1 MLVYYDFETTGL
13 NQFHDRI
20 TEMSFVKEDNSHFTT
35 LINPQVNIPPFITK
49 ITKISNDMV
58 VGKPT
63 FKEALPDMYNF
74 LSNGTQP
81 VYLIAHNNDGFD
93 YLVMKAHLNREGV
106 KIKDLRYKY
115 IDTLLF
121 AKKLYPQFYKHNLT
135 KLCQQLEVEV
145 EEAHRAHADSKML
158 KRLYRKMCEDLATSL
173 NRSFVEVF
181 GNPEIVINYIH
192 G

>member
-81 VYLIAHNNDGFD
+81 VYLVAHNNDGFD
-93 YLVMKAHLNREGV
+93 YLVMKAHLNKEGI
-106 KIKDLRYKY
+106 KIKDLGYKY

-121 AKKLYPQFYKHNLT
+121 AKKLYPQFFKHNLT
-135 KLCQQLEVEV
+135 KLCEQLQIEV
-145 EEAHRAHADSKML
+145 EEAHRAHADCKML
-158 KRLYRKMCEDLATSL
+158 KRLYRKMCEDLAESL
-173 NRSFVEVF
+173 NISFVEVF
-181 GNPEIVINYIH
+181 GNPEIVISYIH
-192 G
+192 D